1 MLLCAGSFKQRL
13 LLKLGSIVAEHGA
26 SFALPMALTA
36 PIDYDP
42 FATSSGLNGD
52 GSGSSP
58 QKLPE
63 PQHAA

>member
-1 MLLCAGSFKQRL
+1 VLRSAGSFKQRL
-13 LLKLGSIVAEHGA
+13 LLKLGAIVAEHGA

-36 PIDYDP
+36 PVDYDP
-42 FATSSGLNGD
+42 FAISGSLNGD
-52 GSGSSP
+52 SSGSTP